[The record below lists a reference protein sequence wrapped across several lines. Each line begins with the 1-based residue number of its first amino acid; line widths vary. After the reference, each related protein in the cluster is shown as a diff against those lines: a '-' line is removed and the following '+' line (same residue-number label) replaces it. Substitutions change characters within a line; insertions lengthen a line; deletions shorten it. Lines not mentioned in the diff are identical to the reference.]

1 MKSIASFIVAL
12 VAMVFTTSCNAQKQF
27 ADIASNKDVS
37 SVYIS
42 KTMLRLAG
50 SVAGSEIGDDIDIK
64 SLLKDLN
71 SIEILS
77 CENGSVINKITPDV
91 EKRIVEL
98 KANVLL
104 ETNEDKES
112 VVIYGTPDP
121 KDENKISN
129 LIIYSRE
136 PGELNLVVL
145 NGSIDMA
152 SVSNMIQKE
161 NKDDGDSAGK

>member
-1 MKSIASFIVAL
+1 MKTITSLLVAL
-12 VAMVFTTSCNAQKQF
+12 LAMVFSTSCSAQKQF

-37 SVYIS
+37 SVYVG
-42 KTMLRLAG
+42 KAMLKMAQ
-50 SVAGSEIGDDIDIK
+50 SVITTDMTDGIDIK
-64 SLLKDLN
+64 SLIKDLN

-77 CENGSVINKITPDV
+77 CDNGSVVKKIASDV
-91 EKRIVEL
+91 EKRIVTL
-98 KANVLL
+98 NANVLL
-104 ETNEDKES
+104 ETNEDNES

-136 PGELNLVVL
+136 PSELNLVVL

-152 SVSNMIQKE
+152 AVASLIEKE
-161 NKDDGDSAGK
+161 SKGNN